1 MRKFGVRNIEN
12 CSVDGC
18 VRKVHRTKTM
28 LCAMHQARLQTHGDV
43 GKAEP
48 LKAGTMGFKGE
59 GKRWNADGYVYVWR
73 EGKNVREHRAV
84 MEEILGRPLR
94 KFENVHHINGIRD
107 DNRPENLELWTKPQ
121 PCGRRPHDL
130 AAWVVEMYPELVRAL
145 LDGDDE
151 LRLAV

>member
-1 MRKFGVRNIEN
+1 
-12 CSVDGC
+12 
-18 VRKVHRTKTM
+18 
-28 LCAMHQARLQTHGDV
+28 MHQARLQTHGDV
-43 GKAEP
+43 GQAEP

-59 GKRWNADGYVYVWR
+59 GSTWKQDGYEWCWHNGRNRGV
-73 EGKNVREHRAV
+73 HRVV
-84 MEEILGRPLR
+84 MEQMLGRPLR
-94 KFENVHHINGIRD
+94 SFENVHHINGIRD

-151 LRLAV
+151 LRLVV